1 VQGGASSCS
10 VSDRCQSRLLEN
22 WGEGLFDKQDGIYTR
37 RAMCPA
43 EKSQYNASQE
53 VASYPAPLD
62 AVVLA
67 GTDHNPRRLIANRN
81 KAFLEVGGRA
91 LVHHVME
98 ALLGASSIG
107 HIYLVGPAQ
116 QLGKVFPAPSPRI
129 TIVDQAGTMLSSSRA
144 AVRACEAR
152 HAAEND
158 VPAQK
163 HPMLFISCDLPLI
176 SPRAVNDFVA
186 RCAQEDVAAEKP
198 YSLLVGVAVEA
209 SLRPFYPGDGK
220 PGIIRPYM
228 HLSSG
233 RLRLAN
239 IYVCRPHSL
248 LRQEFLQTGF
258 SYRKASDWRNVL
270 LLVWSFFGQNGGW
283 HAAWLTLRLQATLLA
298 ARHQGWLYHRLRR
311 GNTPEK
317 IERACSDVLGGS
329 VRIVTTPC
337 GGLSLDVDDEED
349 YWVIEQRFSD
359 WSELER
365 VSGAVRREGSN
376 PP

>member
-1 VQGGASSCS
+1 M
-10 VSDRCQSRLLEN
+10 N
-22 WGEGLFDKQDGIYTR
+22 
-37 RAMCPA
+37 PA
-43 EKSQYNASQE
+43 EKSPNNAVQI

-67 GTDHNPRRLIANRN
+67 GTDYNPRRLIANRN

-107 HIYLVGPAQ
+107 HIYLVGPAE

-129 TIVDQAGTMLSSSRA
+129 TILDQSGTMLSSSQA

-152 HAAEND
+152 RASEND
-158 VPAQK
+158 VTAQK
-163 HPMLFISCDLPLI
+163 PPMLFISCDLPLI

-186 RCAQEDVAAEKP
+186 RCAQQDLASEKP
-198 YSLLVGVAVEA
+198 YSLLVGIAEAA
-209 SLRPFYPGDGK
+209 SLRAFYPEDGK
-220 PGIIRPYM
+220 PGIIRPYL

-233 RLRLAN
+233 RVRLAN
-239 IYVCRPHSL
+239 IYVCRPQDL

-258 SYRKASDWRNVL
+258 SYRKASNWRNVL
-270 LLVWSFFGQNGGW
+270 LLVWSFFSQRGGW
-283 HAAWLTLRLQATLLA
+283 YAAWLTLRLQATLMA
-298 ARHQGWLYHRLRR
+298 ARHKGRFYRRLRS

-317 IERACSDVLGGS
+317 IERACSEVLGGP
-329 VRIVTTPC
+329 VRMVTTPC

-349 YWVIEQRFSD
+349 YRVLDQRFSD
-359 WSELER
+359 WSELGTASE
-365 VSGAVRREGSN
+365 
-376 PP
+376 

>member
-1 VQGGASSCS
+1 
-10 VSDRCQSRLLEN
+10 
-22 WGEGLFDKQDGIYTR
+22 
-37 RAMCPA
+37 MCPA
-43 EKSQYNASQE
+43 EKSQNNAAKK

-81 KAFLEVGGRA
+81 KAFLEVGGRV

-98 ALLGASSIG
+98 ALLGSSSIG

-116 QLGKVFPAPSPRI
+116 QLGKIFPAPSPRI
-129 TIVDQAGTMLSSSRA
+129 TIMDQAGTMLSSSRA
-144 AVRACEAR
+144 AVRACETR
-152 HAAEND
+152 HASEND
-158 VPAQK
+158 VPAEK
-163 HPMLFISCDLPLI
+163 RPMLFISCDLPLI
-176 SPRAVNDFVA
+176 SPRAVDDFVA
-186 RCAQEDVAAEKP
+186 RCAQEDLAAAKP
-198 YSLLVGVAVEA
+198 YSLLVGVAEAA
-209 SLRPFYPGDGK
+209 SLRPFYPEDGK

-239 IYVCRPHSL
+239 IYVCRPHGL
-248 LRQEFLQTGF
+248 LRQEFLQIGF

-270 LLVWSFFGQNGGW
+270 LLVWSFFGQSGGW
-283 HAAWLTLRLQATLLA
+283 YAAWLTLRLQATLMA
-298 ARHQGWLYHRLRR
+298 ARYKGPLYHRLRR

-317 IERACSDVLGGS
+317 IERACSNVLGGP

-349 YWVIEQRFSD
+349 YRVLDQRFSD
-359 WSELER
+359 WSALGT
-365 VSGAVRREGSN
+365 VSE
-376 PP
+376 

>member
-1 VQGGASSCS
+1 
-10 VSDRCQSRLLEN
+10 
-22 WGEGLFDKQDGIYTR
+22 
-37 RAMCPA
+37 MCPA
-43 EKSQYNASQE
+43 EKSHNNAAQKI
-53 VASYPAPLD
+53 ASYPAPLD

-67 GTDHNPRRLIANRN
+67 GTDYNPRRLIANRN
-81 KAFLEVGGRA
+81 KAFLEVGGRV

-98 ALLGASSIG
+98 ALLGSSSIG
-107 HIYLVGPAQ
+107 RIYLVGPTE

-129 TIVDQAGTMLSSSRA
+129 TILDQAGTMLSSSQA

-152 HAAEND
+152 RASEND
-158 VPAQK
+158 VPVQN

-176 SPRAVNDFVA
+176 SPQAVDDFVA
-186 RCAQEDVAAEKP
+186 RCAREDMTAEKP
-198 YSLLVGVAVEA
+198 YSLLVGVAEAA
-209 SLRPFYPGDGK
+209 SLRPFYPEDGK

-233 RLRLAN
+233 RVRLAN
-239 IYVCRPHSL
+239 IYVCRPHSV

-270 LLVWSFFGQNGGW
+270 LLIWSFFSQSRCW
-283 HAAWLTLRLQATLLA
+283 YAAWLTLRLQATLMA
-298 ARHQGWLYHRLRR
+298 ARHKGWLYHRLRR

-317 IERACSDVLGGS
+317 IERACSDVLGGP

-349 YWVIEQRFSD
+349 YRVLDQRFSD
-359 WSELER
+359 WSALGT
-365 VSGAVRREGSN
+365 VSE
-376 PP
+376 